1 MVCAKCC
8 SCGRSASSGKITTT
22 VAPHLGLIAQEVE
35 KVIPEV
41 IQRSSDRFAPLGM
54 SYSDLVPVIIKAIQ
68 EQHTDFAQKDAELR
82 LLKAENATLREQN
95 AEMDARIAALE
106 QAMQQLMGQL
116 QQAQRINPH

>member
-1 MVCAKCC
+1 
-8 SCGRSASSGKITTT
+8 
-22 VAPHLGLIAQEVE
+22 
-35 KVIPEV
+35 
-41 IQRSSDRFAPLGM
+41 M